1 MTREITIGAS
11 PAEWGLEVQRDD
23 VTFWVPL
30 GAAPIVVGSSRA
42 CDVPIEDRTVS
53 ARHASFS
60 REPRGLVVRDL
71 GSRNGTYVGG
81 ARVTELVLRAGTA
94 VTLGCTTV
102 LCEPVPRPRASADGE
117 PLPGLIGHSM
127 VMRELARHVRVLA
140 KRSAPVLVVGET
152 GAGKEL
158 VARSLHDLGP
168 LRAGPYVPLNV
179 AALPRDLVES
189 ELFGHERGA
198 FTGAVRRRAGAFSE
212 AAGGTLF
219 LDEIGEL
226 PLDAQPKL
234 LRALDGYEMRRV
246 GGGSDKSKARLIAA
260 THAPLEEFVAS
271 GRFRRDLYH
280 RLEVFI
286 VRVPSLR
293 ERKGDIPALVRHFL
307 RSLEPEVGAM
317 ACSPCAMS
325 RLAHHNWPGNVR
337 ELRNVL
343 FRSVSLVDEGRFI
356 TGAMIDG
363 AFDRKPAERVHLT
376 LGTARSLLDAHEGN
390 ISAAAR
396 AAGLPRTT
404 FRKIALG
411 EADLAPEMLTA
422 ASTAASKLD

>member
-1 MTREITIGAS
+1 MNFIQSALSEAATREIMTGVCPS
-11 PAEWGLEVQRDD
+11 EWGLEVQRQDA
-23 VTFWVPL
+23 TFWVPI
-30 GAAPIVVGSSRA
+30 GATSIVMGSA
-42 CDVPIEDRTVS
+42 NGCDVRIEDRTVS
-53 ARHASFS
+53 ARHASFA
-60 REPRGLVVRDL
+60 REGRGLVVRDL
-71 GSRNGTYVGG
+71 GSRNGTFVGG
-81 ARVTELVLRAGTA
+81 ARVEEVVLRAGTA

-102 LCEPVPRPRASADGE
+102 LCEPIPRRRASADEE
-117 PLPGLIGHSM
+117 PLPGLIGQSM
-127 VMRELARHVRVLA
+127 IMRELAQQVRMLA
-140 KRSAPVLVVGET
+140 KRSAPVLIAGET

-158 VARSLHDLGP
+158 VARALHDLGP
-168 LRAGPYVPLNV
+168 LRSGPYIPLNV

-198 FTGAVRRRAGAFSE
+198 FTGAVRRRAGAFAE

-293 ERKGDIPALVRHFL
+293 ERKGDIPALATHFL

-317 ACSPCAMS
+317 QCSPCAMS
-325 RLAHHNWPGNVR
+325 RLAHHEWLGNVR

-343 FRSVSLVDEGRFI
+343 FRAVSFVDESRVVS
-356 TGAMIDG
+356 GAMIDR

-376 LGTARSLLDAHEGN
+376 TGTARSMLEAHEGN

-396 AAGLPRTT
+396 ASGLPRTT

-411 EADLAPEMLTA
+411 EEAQ
-422 ASTAASKLD
+422 S

>member
-1 MTREITIGAS
+1 
-11 PAEWGLEVQRDD
+11 
-23 VTFWVPL
+23 VP
-30 GAAPIVVGSSRA
+30 IIVGSGA
-42 CDVPIEDRTVS
+42 LCDVPIADRTVS
-53 ARHASFS
+53 ARHASFA

-102 LCEPVPRPRASADGE
+102 LCEPVLRARPSASGE
-117 PLPGLIGHSM
+117 PLPGLIGLSM
-127 VMRELARHVRVLA
+127 VMRELAQQVRVLA
-140 KRSAPVLVVGET
+140 KRTAPVLIVGET

-168 LRAGPYVPLNV
+168 LRNGPYVPLNV

-198 FTGAVRRRAGAFSE
+198 FTGAVRRRVGAFAE
-212 AAGGTLF
+212 AAGGSLF

-286 VRVPSLR
+286 VRVPPLR

-307 RSLEPEVGAM
+307 RHLEPEVGAM

-325 RLAHHNWPGNVR
+325 RLAHHDWPGNVR

-343 FRSVSLVDEGRFI
+343 FRAVGLVDDGRI
-356 TGAMIDG
+356 ISGAMIDG
-363 AFDRKPAERVHLT
+363 AFDRKPAQRVHLT
-376 LGTARSLLDAHEGN
+376 ALSARSVLDAHQGN

-411 EADLAPEMLTA
+411 EAQPSEPPSELSSEL
-422 ASTAASKLD
+422 SSELY